1 MRAFLGE
8 LRGLVL
14 GETWIVPS
22 SVAILL
28 GACFAVR
35 ELAPG
40 IWESAGGL
48 LTLAGVAAA
57 LLVSTRTR

>member
-14 GETWIVPS
+14 GETWIVPG
-22 SVAILL
+22 SVAVIL

-35 ELAPG
+35 QLAPSA
-40 IWESAGGL
+40 WESAGGL
-48 LTLAGVAAA
+48 LILAGVVVA